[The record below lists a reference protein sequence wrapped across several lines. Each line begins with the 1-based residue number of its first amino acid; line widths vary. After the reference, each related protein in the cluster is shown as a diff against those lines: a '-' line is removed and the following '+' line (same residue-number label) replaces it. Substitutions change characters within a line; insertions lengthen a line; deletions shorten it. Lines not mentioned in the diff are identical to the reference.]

1 MVNKV
6 LILRCLRI
14 LVFFKRVDIFLFF
27 PFHPCYSHNTVQ
39 CTTFYRFRP
48 DNLGR
53 KAIEDHLR
61 EKLQTRDNELEEF
74 YSVTKINVEEVEMI
88 TKPNGK
94 KKRILREVNKDLVY
108 VNDVSGLLYSLNSR
122 VVVRFLSIYVFCRQ
136 WHLYSSLVEGN

>member
-1 MVNKV
+1 MEFTSFSS
-6 LILRCLRI
+6 L
-14 LVFFKRVDIFLFF
+14 
-27 PFHPCYSHNTVQ
+27 CYSHNTVQ